1 MGHFPTALESPRC
14 VLIGFNGATMVSLG
28 HAVLLVE
35 VGPITLNVKFS
46 VVANISP
53 YNAIT

>member
-53 YNAIT
+53 YNA